1 MKKYIFCDD
10 CCFPYGSFSKP
21 LCWIYSLAFHRRLNN
36 IANSVPHT
44 YRIPCQKRQP
54 FRQAYLLH
62 TLKLVSSFISCLG
75 TTMGNT
81 VIHRV
86 LSPLSIGRHGG
97 GIRPNKSKTAPVV
110 FDGHRIPSAY
120 PNISNRCS
128 WRPSVGSGP
137 RNRHYRIPPGFRS
150 WSLVLLLQ
158 VRNAGAFPI
167 IFSTCFVHCVGL

>member
-1 MKKYIFCDD
+1 M
-10 CCFPYGSFSKP
+10 
-21 LCWIYSLAFHRRLNN
+21 AFHRRLNN

-120 PNISNRCS
+120 PNISRRCS
-128 WRPSVGSGP
+128 CRPSVGCGP
-137 RNRHYRIPPGFRS
+137 RIRRYRIPPRFS
-150 WSLVLLLQ
+150 IVKLC
-158 VRNAGAFPI
+158 FI
-167 IFSTCFVHCVGL
+167 IASAQGGRILSACIPY